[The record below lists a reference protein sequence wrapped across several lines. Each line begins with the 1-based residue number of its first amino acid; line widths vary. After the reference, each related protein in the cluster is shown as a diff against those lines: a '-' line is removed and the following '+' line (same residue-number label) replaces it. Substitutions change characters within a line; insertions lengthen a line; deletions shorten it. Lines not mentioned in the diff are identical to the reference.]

1 MRAWMAELWTL
12 PNSVYCPEDVVAL
25 LGGKEGIAVDGR
37 AVWDSGG
44 DASGHCVVRDEWS
57 PSKEIDGVR

>member
-1 MRAWMAELWTL
+1 M
-12 PNSVYCPEDVVAL
+12 YCPEDVVAL

-44 DASGHCVVRDEWS
+44 DASGHWVVRDEWS